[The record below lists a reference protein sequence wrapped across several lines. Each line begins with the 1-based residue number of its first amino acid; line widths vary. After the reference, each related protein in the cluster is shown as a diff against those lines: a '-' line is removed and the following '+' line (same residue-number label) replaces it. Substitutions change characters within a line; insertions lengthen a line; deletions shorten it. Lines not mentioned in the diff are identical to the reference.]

1 MFDRYIA
8 LGDSLSIDL
17 YPALDVMEHGD
28 PAFQGAPPRGLG
40 AAALLHRNDDGRW
53 PEFAGRDLA
62 SRHPGIA
69 FRSLHEYRSPT
80 ASDGDHFATDS
91 ATTVGVLAYQL
102 SRVPPSDERTLFTV
116 TVGTYD
122 VVQMM
127 GAPNPPVT
135 LVEGMLQR
143 VARLAQTIA
152 HRRPNAA
159 VLLTTVVDP
168 SDGSGTLGAE
178 DPFAR
183 EQRWIAEYN
192 ARLAEALADQPQVRL
207 VDAHAHFLGHGASAA
222 EGDRWFWRGS
232 PIKLGARGASELRRL
247 WLEALGI

>member
-17 YPALDVMEHGD
+17 YPALDAMEHGD
-28 PAFQGAPPRGLG
+28 PAFEGAPPRGLG
-40 AAALLHRNDDGRW
+40 AASLLFRNDDRRW

-62 SRHPGIA
+62 SRFPGIA
-69 FRSLHEYRSPT
+69 FRSLHDYRSPT
-80 ASDGDHFATDS
+80 STDGDHFATDS

-127 GAPNPPVT
+127 GAPNPPAT
-135 LVEGMLQR
+135 LVDGMLQR
-143 VARLAQTIA
+143 VTRLVQTIGQ
-152 HRRPNAA
+152 RRPHAM
-159 VLLTTVVDP
+159 VLLSTVVDP
-168 SDGSGTLGAE
+168 SDGSGRLGADE
-178 DPFAR
+178 PFAR
-183 EQRWIAEYN
+183 EQEWIAEYN
-192 ARLAEALADQPQVRL
+192 ARLAGTLAAQSQVRM
-207 VDAHAHFLGHGASAA
+207 VDANARFLGHGASAG

-232 PIKLGARGASELRRL
+232 PIKLAARGASELRRL
-247 WLEALGI
+247 WLEALSI